1 MTSMNHMT
9 ARSLLPNKVNVIAN
23 GSVMISRLI
32 HLKTLLIWVIFTSV
46 LPVSVQGTESNAF
59 NTLNLNP
66 MVQIFGLPSLTNQ
79 IASSRGSLEFEI
91 EQQAANYHSQ
101 SQLQNETLK
110 LDGETWRTNFTIT
123 YGLTDQSTLSI
134 STPYIRHSSGYM
146 DDLIYNWHDTFGM
159 PQGER
164 TKDTNNNI
172 DLQYSVGGRQQ
183 VDIKSP
189 VSGMGDIRVKY
200 VHRLP
205 AFGRAILLQSEV
217 KLPTGDTTTLTGS
230 GGTDLSIGLMFNDAL
245 SLERQNINFWAGAAA
260 TYLGEADSLLSEEQN
275 DLVWSARTGLGWRL
289 TDSLALKTQLD
300 THSAAYNSDTTE
312 LGNAPVMLTIGG
324 DYYFSPKYRLELSA
338 VEDLVTEVSPD
349 IVVSAKF
356 SAKLE

>member
-1 MTSMNHMT
+1 MSNQIIQNI
-9 ARSLLPNKVNVIAN
+9 LNKIRVTVSS
-23 GSVMISRLI
+23 GFTISRSSDLR
-32 HLKTLLIWVIFTSV
+32 TLLVWASLMFF
-46 LPVSVQGTESNAF
+46 LPVVAQATESSVF

-66 MVQIFGLPSLTNQ
+66 MVQIFGLPSLDNQ
-79 IASSRGSLEFEI
+79 VLDAEGSFEIEI

-101 SQLQNETLK
+101 SSLQNETIK
-110 LDGETWRTNFTIT
+110 LDGETWRTNLMIA
-123 YGLTDQSTLSI
+123 YALTDNSTLSI

-146 DDLIYNWHDTFGM
+146 DDLIYNWHDAFGM

-189 VSGMGDIRVKY
+189 VSGIGDIRVKY
-200 VHRLP
+200 VHKLP

-230 GGTDLSIGLMFNDAL
+230 GGTDLSIGLMFNDAV

-260 TYLGEADSLLSEEQN
+260 TYLGEADSLLSAEQN
-275 DLVWSARTGLGWRL
+275 DLAWLARVGLGWRL

-300 THSAAYNSDTTE
+300 THSALYDSDTTE
-312 LGNAPVMLTIGG
+312 LGDAPLMLTIGG
-324 DYYFSPKYRLELSA
+324 DYYFSHNYRLELSA

-349 IVVSAKF
+349 ILFSAKF
-356 SAKLE
+356 SVRFE